1 MAVFDRRLL
10 RLRRDRAAATLA
22 GHDFLFSE
30 VAGRLIDRLDDVR
43 RQFPLALDVGC
54 HDGQLGRRRSGANKI
69 GRLVEIDLSA
79 AMLARAGRSG
89 VVADEEALPFADA
102 TFDLILSGCSLHWVN
117 DLPGVLVQLRQALRP
132 DGLLLAAMF
141 GGDTL
146 CELRQSWLAAEAAQE
161 DGAGPRISPFV
172 DLRDAAGLLQR
183 AGFALPVADTD
194 RITATYDNPMQLMSE
209 LQGMGE
215 ANTRLDR
222 RHVPT
227 RRNTLLAAAEHY
239 THHFSNPDGRVR
251 ATFQIVYLTGWA
263 PHPAQPRAARRGSA
277 TARLATA
284 LATTEQSAGAT
295 ADRPA

>member
-10 RLRRDRAAATLA
+10 RMRRDRAAATLA

-54 HDGQLGRRRSGANKI
+54 HDGQLGRRLPGVNKI

-89 VVADEEALPFADA
+89 VVADEEALPFANA

-117 DLPGVLVQLRQALRP
+117 DLPGVLVQLRRALRP

-161 DGAGPRISPFV
+161 GGAGPRISPFV

-194 RITATYDNPMQLMSE
+194 RITVTYDNPMQLMSE
-209 LQGMGE
+209 LRGMGE

-227 RRNTLLAAAEHY
+227 RRTTLRAAAAHY
-239 THHFSNPDGRVR
+239 ARHFSDPDGRVR

-277 TARLATA
+277 TTRLATA
-284 LATTEQSAGAT
+284 LATTEQSAGEST
-295 ADRPA
+295 HRPA